1 MTTRRVSKELENI
14 TKDLN
19 RNLPGLCINYSEFGF
34 RVNSVNES
42 AAWLGCE
49 PK

>member
-19 RNLPGLCINYSEFGF
+19 RNLPGFINCSEFGF
-34 RVNSVNES
+34 RGNSVSES
-42 AAWLGCE
+42 AA
-49 PK
+49 